1 MACTWLLG
9 YRLHSYSGLQW
20 FRWFWAKR
28 RGRYA
33 VRRNSHLNVSPL
45 SGTTLAHSYNKGKLW
60 AKKSNFHVF
69 SKKLGILM
77 RPKTVMGKMMTNFG
91 TLEDVQT
98 WLDLTTLCQAATVH
112 CRTKK
117 RVFRLAKNTTGLPI
131 GFYLKSHPE
140 TRAEILP
147 AGSLRALAASS
158 VPAPLQRAPSA
169 PPSQHLPSEAAQ
181 GPTGTEMMKLGALL
195 ARVSLQARKDPKAL
209 RSTCFRN
216 HLGQTIKQLQSN
228 TPLIPQPSCSNLST
242 CGFCSIFVFC
252 LIDSIGKDCPW
263 VPWLKEFT
271 GSPSLLVGAP
281 LLLSPT
287 EPKKWPKATTLRLE
301 DSAARS
307 NC

>member
-1 MACTWLLG
+1 
-9 YRLHSYSGLQW
+9 
-20 FRWFWAKR
+20 
-28 RGRYA
+28 
-33 VRRNSHLNVSPL
+33 
-45 SGTTLAHSYNKGKLW
+45 
-60 AKKSNFHVF
+60 
-69 SKKLGILM
+69 
-77 RPKTVMGKMMTNFG
+77 MGKMMTNFG

-117 RVFRLAKNTTGLPI
+117 SVFLLAKNTTGLPI

-169 PPSQHLPSEAAQ
+169 PPSQHLPSEAVK

-228 TPLIPQPSCSNLST
+228 TPLVPQPSCSNLST
-242 CGFCSIFVFC
+242 CGFCSIFGFC
-252 LIDSIGKDCPW
+252 WRNARAVLPFLSYARAMTQGHHTAIGRVCNIQFKCGQIARDPQFANLINEHETVRLYAEWFPSMVSSHFRTVHCSCWRSHHQVTSKPSI
-263 VPWLKEFT
+263 FF
-271 GSPSLLVGAP
+271 
-281 LLLSPT
+281 
-287 EPKKWPKATTLRLE
+287 
-301 DSAARS
+301 
-307 NC
+307 